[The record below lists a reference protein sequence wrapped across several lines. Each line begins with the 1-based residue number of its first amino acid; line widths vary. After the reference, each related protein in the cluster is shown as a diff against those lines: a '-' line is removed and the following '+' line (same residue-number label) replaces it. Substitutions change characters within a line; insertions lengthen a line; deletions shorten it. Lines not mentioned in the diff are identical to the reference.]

1 MTRTRLF
8 LIEANQALIE
18 ATCALLAD
26 NEQIEFVGAAANLAE
41 ARSALIRLCPDL
53 VLLDLVQADQMAF
66 SMICTLKRMPSAPHV
81 VVMSL
86 YDAPLYRNAA
96 LAAGADGFISK
107 ADLFS
112 ELNPAIA
119 ALRPRRRPITGALQ
133 PQALAGASRVA

>member
-1 MTRTRLF
+1 MARIRLF
-8 LIEANQALIE
+8 LIEANRALIE

-26 NEQIEFVGAAANLAE
+26 NEQIEFVGAADSLE
-41 ARSALIRLCPDL
+41 QARGALVRLRPDL
-53 VLLDLVQADQMAF
+53 VLLDLVQSDQMAF
-66 SMICTLKRMPSAPHV
+66 SMIRTIKRIPSAPHV

-112 ELNPAIA
+112 ELDPAIA

-133 PQALAGASRVA
+133 PSALAGAPRVA

>member
-1 MTRTRLF
+1 MARIRLF
-8 LIEANQALIE
+8 LIEANRALIE

-26 NEQIEFVGAAANLAE
+26 NEQIEFIGAADSLE
-41 ARSALIRLCPDL
+41 QARAALVRLRPDL
-53 VLLDLVQADQMAF
+53 VLLDLVQSDQMAF
-66 SMICTLKRMPSAPHV
+66 SMIRTIKRIPSAPHV

-112 ELNPAIA
+112 ELDPAIA